1 MKNIVKILS
10 LSTII
15 FISFSAKSYAY
26 DEQVDENIINSNVE
40 SKINVEKNDT
50 DLENDGET
58 ESESNN
64 RNFDSEI
71 NSDSDN
77 KDSNNKEY
85 DSRENNSSNEN
96 DYSIKNKRTLY
107 KFNNLS
113 NKIDNYESNF
123 KFYKKDNNIY
133 CVNANDNKPVD
144 KGWIE
149 HKGKKYF
156 CKKDGQLYVNQIIS
170 FGPKVAYYMGSD
182 GSVVKSVFRDK
193 EVLRHA
199 DYNTGILSHIGWI
212 EENGKRYYSKN
223 NLGELY
229 TNQIISFGPK
239 VAYYMGSD
247 GSIVKSVF
255 KDKEVLRHADKYT
268 GILSHSG
275 WIEENGKRYYSKNNL
290 GELYTN
296 QIISFGP
303 KVAYYMGSDGTTSKS
318 FFVDK
323 GILRHADKYTGIL
336 SHIGWIEENGK
347 RYYSKNNLGELYTN
361 QIISF
366 GPKVAYYMG
375 NDGATSKSFFWDR
388 GILRHADKYTGIL
401 SHIGWIEENGKKYY
415 SKNNFGEL
423 YRNQIIS
430 FGPKVKYYMGSDGS
444 VGGLISGWFIK
455 DGKTSYVFTN
465 GKLAKGHVDIDGLKY
480 YFDNKGYL
488 RSKVGI
494 DISIWNKIINWND
507 IKKAGIE
514 FVIIRSSGS
523 YAANGKLYKDDNFIS
538 NIRGAISAGL
548 KVGVYHYSQAITK
561 QEAINEARFVD
572 SIIRPYKS
580 KITLPVTFDREIYSA
595 GNGHLGR
602 THNIG
607 KDRDTEVSLA
617 FLDEITRLGYKASFY
632 SYTNYLNNRINMD
645 KISKKYPVWVAQYHY
660 KCDYKGSYYMWQYTS
675 KGKIKGIRGNIDLN
689 IMYV

>member
-1 MKNIVKILS
+1 
-10 LSTII
+10 
-15 FISFSAKSYAY
+15 
-26 DEQVDENIINSNVE
+26 
-40 SKINVEKNDT
+40 
-50 DLENDGET
+50 
-58 ESESNN
+58 
-64 RNFDSEI
+64 
-71 NSDSDN
+71 
-77 KDSNNKEY
+77 
-85 DSRENNSSNEN
+85 
-96 DYSIKNKRTLY
+96 
-107 KFNNLS
+107 
-113 NKIDNYESNF
+113 
-123 KFYKKDNNIY
+123 
-133 CVNANDNKPVD
+133 
-144 KGWIE
+144 
-149 HKGKKYF
+149 
-156 CKKDGQLYVNQIIS
+156 
-170 FGPKVAYYMGSD
+170 
-182 GSVVKSVFRDK
+182 
-193 EVLRHA
+193 
-199 DYNTGILSHIGWI
+199 
-212 EENGKRYYSKN
+212 
-223 NLGELY
+223 
-229 TNQIISFGPK
+229 
-239 VAYYMGSD
+239 
-247 GSIVKSVF
+247 
-255 KDKEVLRHADKYT
+255 
-268 GILSHSG
+268 
-275 WIEENGKRYYSKNNL
+275 
-290 GELYTN
+290 
-296 QIISFGP
+296 
-303 KVAYYMGSDGTTSKS
+303 MGSDGTTSKS

-323 GILRHADKYTGIL
+323 
-336 SHIGWIEENGK
+336 
-347 RYYSKNNLGELYTN
+347 
-361 QIISF
+361 
-366 GPKVAYYMG
+366 
-375 NDGATSKSFFWDR
+375 

>member
-199 DYNTGILSHIGWI
+199 DYN
-212 EENGKRYYSKN
+212 
-223 NLGELY
+223 
-229 TNQIISFGPK
+229 
-239 VAYYMGSD
+239 
-247 GSIVKSVF
+247 
-255 KDKEVLRHADKYT
+255 
-268 GILSHSG
+268 
-275 WIEENGKRYYSKNNL
+275 
-290 GELYTN
+290 
-296 QIISFGP
+296 
-303 KVAYYMGSDGTTSKS
+303 
-318 FFVDK
+318 
-323 GILRHADKYTGIL
+323 TGIL

>member
-40 SKINVEKNDT
+40 SKINVEKNYT

-58 ESESNN
+58 ESKSNN
-64 RNFDSEI
+64 SNFDSEI

-182 GSVVKSVFRDK
+182 GS
-193 EVLRHA
+193 
-199 DYNTGILSHIGWI
+199 
-212 EENGKRYYSKN
+212 
-223 NLGELY
+223 
-229 TNQIISFGPK
+229 
-239 VAYYMGSD
+239 
-247 GSIVKSVF
+247 IVKSVF

-303 KVAYYMGSDGTTSKS
+303 KV
-318 FFVDK
+318 
-323 GILRHADKYTGIL
+323 
-336 SHIGWIEENGK
+336 
-347 RYYSKNNLGELYTN
+347 
-361 QIISF
+361 
-366 GPKVAYYMG
+366 
-375 NDGATSKSFFWDR
+375 
-388 GILRHADKYTGIL
+388 
-401 SHIGWIEENGKKYY
+401 
-415 SKNNFGEL
+415 
-423 YRNQIIS
+423 
-430 FGPKVKYYMGSDGS
+430 KYYMGSDGS
-444 VGGLISGWFIK
+444 VGGPISGWFIK
-455 DGKTSYVFTN
+455 DGKTSYVFPN
-465 GKLAKGHVDIDGLKY
+465 GTLAKGHVDIDGLKY
-480 YFDNKGYL
+480 YFDNRGYL
-488 RSKVGI
+488 RSKAGI

-632 SYTNYLNNRINMD
+632 SYTNYLNNRINMN

-660 KCDYKGSYYMWQYTS
+660 KCDYNGSYYMWQYTS
-675 KGKIKGIRGNIDLN
+675 KGKIKGIRGDIDLN